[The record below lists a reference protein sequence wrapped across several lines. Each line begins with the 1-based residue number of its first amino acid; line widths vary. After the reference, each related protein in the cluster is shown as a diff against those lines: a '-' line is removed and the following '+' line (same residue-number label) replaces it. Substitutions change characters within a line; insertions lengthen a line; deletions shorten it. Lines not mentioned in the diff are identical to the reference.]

1 MRKKPLLHISAFL
14 IATNLSGC
22 ALALHEYQQFKN
34 QEPLA
39 VGQAP
44 GYRAQIAVTPPW
56 DVCDKPA
63 FLEGVKKGYVDTW
76 NQKVS
81 DRTGYYRLRVSNRP
95 GDADAKKNLAIYQ
108 NKTISKNGLARIS
121 DYPLKVDGQ
130 HYSCTSYSSFNAGM
144 AIGRTK
150 ASDDFEMLKDSES

>member
-1 MRKKPLLHISAFL
+1 MFKKVLTVIGAVLVV
-14 IATNLSGC
+14 NLSGC

-34 QEPLA
+34 QEPLV

-44 GYRAQIAVTPPW
+44 GYRAQFAVTPPW

-63 FLEGVKKGYVDTW
+63 FIEGVKKGYADTW

-81 DRTGYYRLRVSNRP
+81 DRAGYYRLRASNHP
-95 GDADAKKNLAIYQ
+95 GDGSAKKNLAIYQ

-121 DYPLKVDGQ
+121 DYPLNMDGQ
-130 HYSCTSYSSFNAGM
+130 NYSCTSYSSFNAGM
-144 AIGRTK
+144 ATGRTK
-150 ASDDFEMLKDSES
+150 ATDDFEALKGAES